1 MSSGSGLGQ
10 DLPASAS
17 AYVKSRVTTIPSRD
31 RSRIARLKGAAM
43 KCRKLLVPVL
53 LSLLLPI
60 PSVVQ
65 ALNIDLSFTG
75 SSLLTSGFIPPDTMG
90 AVGPDQFV
98 ELLNGQYSVYRN
110 TDGVRVQSSTLND
123 FWRNAGV
130 TPAGSFAFDPRITY
144 DSSSGRWFAAAADNS
159 FGPNNF
165 LVAVSNSSNPTQGWK
180 AFAIP
185 SDSTRTHW
193 ADFPTLGVNR
203 DGVYLAANM
212 FPIGFGSVNTTVL
225 VLPKAD
231 LIAGTIANKTLF
243 ENVQFGNIGFSV
255 QPVTDPKSAGT
266 PVAMLLSDFITPS
279 GQFKR
284 SDVVGSITSPVLDT
298 TNKVIAVA
306 PFGPPPPGPQP
317 GPKAPLETLDNR
329 LSSSVVMRNGELW
342 GVQSVNSGGRSAL
355 RWFDIDAA
363 TNTLRQSGLIA
374 SPTLAFYYGSIA
386 VNDFG
391 DVVIGFS
398 GSGKSQFVSAYA
410 VQGQTENGVT
420 TFGDPL
426 LLKAGVSDY
435 EVTFGAGR
443 NRWGDYSATILD
455 PDDPYRFWTIQE
467 WVSGTDIW
475 STQITE
481 LNVVPEPTTLLLWGT
496 TMVGF
501 GLAARRRRRK
511 QK

>member
-1 MSSGSGLGQ
+1 MSLNRSLDDSL
-10 DLPASAS
+10 L
-17 AYVKSRVTTIPSRD
+17 IPLVPPL
-31 RSRIARLKGAAM
+31 RIARPKEIAL

-75 SSLLTSGFIPPDTMG
+75 DSLLTSGFIPPDTMG

-98 ELLNGQYSVYRN
+98 ELLNGRYSVYRN
-110 TDGVRVQSSTLND
+110 ADGVRVQTSTLND

-130 TPAGSFAFDPRITY
+130 TPAGSFAFDPRVLY
-144 DSSSGRWFAAAADNS
+144 DASSGRWFAASADNPGS
-159 FGPNNF
+159 RPNNF
-165 LVAVSNSSNPTQGWK
+165 LVAVSNSSDPTQGWK
-180 AFAIP
+180 GFAIP
-185 SDSTRTHW
+185 SDSAKSRW

-203 DGVYLAANM
+203 DGVYLSANM
-212 FPIGFGSVNTTVL
+212 FPITAPFATSVL

-231 LIAGTIANKTLF
+231 LIAGTVAHRTLF
-243 ENVQFGNIGFSV
+243 ENVSPGSTGFSI
-255 QPVTDPKSAGT
+255 QPVTDPKSTGV
-266 PVAMLLSDFITPS
+266 PVATLLSDFNTGG

-284 SDVVGSITSPVLDT
+284 SDIVGSVTSPVLDT
-298 TNKVIAVA
+298 TNKVIAVP
-306 PFGPPPPGPQP
+306 PFGGPPNAQQP
-317 GPKAPLETLDNR
+317 GPKAPLEVLDTR
-329 LSSSVVMRNGELW
+329 FSSSVVMRNGDLW

-355 RWFDIDAA
+355 RWFDINAA

-386 VNDFG
+386 ANDFG
-391 DVVIGFS
+391 DVVIGFN
-398 GSGKSQFVSAYA
+398 GSGKSQFVSAY
-410 VQGQTENGVT
+410 VVEGQTKNGVT

-443 NRWGDYSATILD
+443 NRWGDYSATTLD
-455 PDDPYRFWTIQE
+455 PNDPFRFWTIQE
-467 WVSGTDIW
+467 WVSATDIW

-481 LNVVPEPTTLLLWGT
+481 LDVAPVPEPTTLLLFGT
-496 TMVGF
+496 TAAGM
-501 GLAARRRRRK
+501 GLARWRQRRRK
-511 QK
+511 QQP

>member
-1 MSSGSGLGQ
+1 MSLN
-10 DLPASAS
+10 
-17 AYVKSRVTTIPSRD
+17 
-31 RSRIARLKGAAM
+31 RSLDDSSSISSVHLFEIARPKALE
-43 KCRKLLVPVL
+43 CRKLLLSL
-53 LSLLLPI
+53 LLALLLPI
-60 PSVVQ
+60 PSVVE
-65 ALNIDLSFTG
+65 ALNIDLTFTG
-75 SSLLTSGFIPPDTMG
+75 ESLSTSGFIPPDTMG
-90 AVGPDQFV
+90 AAGPDQFV
-98 ELLNGQYSVYRN
+98 ELINGRYSVYRN
-110 TDGVRVQSSTLND
+110 TDGVRVQTSTLND

-130 TPAGSFAFDPRITY
+130 TPAGSFAFDPRVLY
-144 DSSSGRWFAAAADNS
+144 DASSGRWFAASVDNP
-159 FGPNNF
+159 GNNPNNF
-165 LVAVSNSSNPTQGWK
+165 LVAVSNSSDPTQGWK

-185 SDSTRTHW
+185 SDSAKSRW

-212 FPIGFGSVNTTVL
+212 FPITASFATSVL

-231 LIAGTIANKTLF
+231 LIGGTVAQRTLF
-243 ENVQFGNIGFSV
+243 ENVSPGSTGSTI
-255 QPVTDPKSAGT
+255 QPVTDPKSTGV
-266 PVAMLLSDFITPS
+266 PVATLLSDFNTGG

-284 SDVVGSITSPVLDT
+284 SDIVGNVTSPVLDT
-298 TNKVIAVA
+298 TNKVISVP
-306 PFGPPPPGPQP
+306 PFGGPPNAQQP
-317 GPKAPLETLDNR
+317 GPKAPLEVLDTR
-329 LSSSVVMRNGELW
+329 LSSSVVMRNGDLW

-355 RWFDIDAA
+355 RWFDINAA

-398 GSGKSQFVSAYA
+398 GSGTSQFVSTYA
-410 VQGQTENGVT
+410 VQGRTENGVT
-420 TFGDPL
+420 TFDNPL

-443 NRWGDYSATILD
+443 NRWGDYSATVLD

-481 LNVVPEPTTLLLWGT
+481 LDTVPEPITLVLWGT
-496 TMVGF
+496 TMAGL
-501 GLAARRRRRK
+501 GLAARWRRR
-511 QK
+511 QN

>member
-1 MSSGSGLGQ
+1 MSL
-10 DLPASAS
+10 D
-17 AYVKSRVTTIPSRD
+17 RVT
-31 RSRIARLKGAAM
+31 AKG
-43 KCRKLLVPVL
+43 RKLLVPVL
-53 LSLLLPI
+53 LLLLLLM

-90 AVGPDQFV
+90 AAGPDHFV
-98 ELLNGQYSVYRN
+98 ELLNGQYSAYRN
-110 TDGVRVQSSTLND
+110 ADGARVQTSTLNA
-123 FWRNAGV
+123 FWQNAGV
-130 TPAGSFAFDPRITY
+130 VPAGSFAFDPRVTY
-144 DSSSGRWFAAAADNS
+144 DASSGRWFAASADNS
-159 FGPNNF
+159 GGPNNF
-165 LVAVSNSSNPTQGWK
+165 LIAVSNSSDPTQGWK
-180 AFAIP
+180 GFAIP
-185 SDSTRTHW
+185 SDSAKTRW

-203 DGVYLAANM
+203 DGVYVAANM
-212 FPIGFGSVNTTVL
+212 FPISASSVTTSVL

-231 LIAGTIANKTLF
+231 LIAGTVANKTLF
-243 ENVQFGNIGFSV
+243 ENVNPNTIGFSV
-255 QPVTDPKSAGT
+255 QPVTDPKSTGV
-266 PVAMLLSDFITPS
+266 PVATLLSDFNTGG

-284 SDVVGSITSPVLDT
+284 SDIAGSVTSPVLDT
-298 TNKVIAVA
+298 TNKFIPVP
-306 PFGPPPPGPQP
+306 PFGGPPNAQQP
-317 GPKAPLETLDNR
+317 GPKAPLEAGDTR

-355 RWFDIDAA
+355 RWFDINAA

-391 DVVIGFS
+391 NVVIGFS
-398 GSGKSQFVSAYA
+398 GSGPSQFVSAYA
-410 VQGQTENGVT
+410 VEGQTINGVT

-426 LLKAGVSDY
+426 LVKAGVSDY

-443 NRWGDYSATILD
+443 NRWGDYSATVLD
-455 PDDPYRFWTIQE
+455 PDDPFRFWTIQE

-481 LNVVPEPTTLLLWGT
+481 FDVVPEPTTLFLWGT
-496 TMVGF
+496 TMVGL
-501 GLAARRRRRK
+501 GLAARWRRRA

>member
-1 MSSGSGLGQ
+1 MSL
-10 DLPASAS
+10 D
-17 AYVKSRVTTIPSRD
+17 RV
-31 RSRIARLKGAAM
+31 AM

-53 LSLLLPI
+53 LLLLLLPT
-60 PSVVQ
+60 PSVVL

-75 SSLLTSGFIPPDTMG
+75 SSLLSTGFIPPDTMG

-98 ELLNGQYSVYRN
+98 ELINGRYSVYRN
-110 TDGVRVQSSTLND
+110 TDGVRVQTSTLND

-130 TPAGSFAFDPRITY
+130 VPAGSFAFDPRVTY
-144 DSSSGRWFAAAADNS
+144 DTSSARWFAASVDNS
-159 FGPNNF
+159 GGPNNF
-165 LVAVSNSSNPTQGWK
+165 LVAVSNSSDPTQGWK
-180 AFAIP
+180 GFAIS
-185 SDSTRTHW
+185 SDSAKSRW

-212 FPIGFGSVNTTVL
+212 FPITAQFANTSVL

-231 LIAGTIANKTLF
+231 LIAGSIARKTLF
-243 ENVQFGNIGFSV
+243 ENIGSQVPGFSV
-255 QPVTDPKSAGT
+255 QPVTDPNSTGA
-266 PVAMLLSDFITPS
+266 PVASLLSASSIFTQS
-279 GQFKR
+279 LGLWRR
-284 SDVVGSITSPVLDT
+284 SDITGSVTSPVLNT
-298 TNKVIAVA
+298 TSISV
-306 PFGPPPPGPQP
+306 PPLNEPPNAQQP
-317 GPKAPLETLDNR
+317 GPKARLEVSDSR
-329 LSSSVVMRNGELW
+329 LSSSVVMRNGDLW

-363 TNTLRQSGLIA
+363 TNILRQSGLIA

-391 DVVIGFS
+391 HVVIGFS
-398 GSGKSQFVSAYA
+398 GSGPSQFVSAYA
-410 VQGQTENGVT
+410 VEGQTINGVT
-420 TFGDPL
+420 SFGDPL

-443 NRWGDYSATILD
+443 NRWGDYSATVLD

-481 LNVVPEPTTLLLWGT
+481 LNVVPEPSTLFLLGSSLAGLG
-496 TMVGF
+496 GF
-501 GLAARRRRRK
+501 AWRRHRRK
-511 QK
+511 